1 MVGEGGRTSRSPI
14 SSATTVVVVVVV
26 EIAVIAAAAAPAA
39 AGVAAVI
46 VVVGVAPSRSC
57 VDGLHRDLGSGFGCG
72 VEGLSPGV
80 VLCPELNCRLH
91 GDLGLLG
98 EAMAAV
104 RRRRA
109 AVAWGRC
116 AI

>member
-1 MVGEGGRTSRSPI
+1 MMGEGGRTSRSPI
-14 SSATTVVVVVVV
+14 TSGPTVVVV
-26 EIAVIAAAAAPAA
+26 EIAVIAAAAPAA

-46 VVVGVAPSRSC
+46 VVVGVAPSWRW
-57 VDGLHRDLGSGFGCG
+57 VDGLHRDLGSGLGCG

-80 VLCPELNCRLH
+80 VLCPELHRGLH

-98 EAMAAV
+98 KAVAAV
-104 RRRRA
+104 GGRGA
-109 AVAWGRC
+109 AVARGRR